1 MRFDESWMGE
11 QAFEG
16 AEDGIETL
24 DVTDLQNEMILRRQR
39 RQLAR
44 VRTVLR
50 NRLLDQQMFAALEQS
65 SRHFVMRIGW
75 RGHGGRV
82 NHPGKFIERPSCHRT
97 KLFCN

>member
-1 MRFDESWMGE
+1 MRFDESRMRE

-24 DVTDLQNEMILRRQR
+24 DVTDLQNEMILRRER
-39 RQLAR
+39 RQLLS
-44 VRTVLR
+44 VRNVLR
-50 NRLLDQQMFAALEQS
+50 NRLLDQQMFASLKQP

-75 RGHGGRV
+75 CGHGGRV
-82 NHPGKFIERPSCHRT
+82 NHPGKFIERPGRHRT